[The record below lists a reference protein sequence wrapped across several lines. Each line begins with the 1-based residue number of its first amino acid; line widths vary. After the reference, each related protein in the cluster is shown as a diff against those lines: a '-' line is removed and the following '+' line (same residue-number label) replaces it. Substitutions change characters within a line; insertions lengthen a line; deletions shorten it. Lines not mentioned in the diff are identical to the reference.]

1 MAASGGAAA
10 PGSAAPAAT
19 RFTVHGPLE
28 EARPAQK
35 RSLAAPAPRTAQ
47 PARQKVDKNALSARG
62 QPAGVEDATM
72 WKVVTG
78 RRSGRS
84 SPTSLADDAS
94 PRKSPRGSSVASEA
108 ECSETEDTEQ
118 TTDAS
123 PRRSLRLAHS
133 ESAESAASPEEGV
146 VARARQ
152 LAEVG
157 WTAADTLKGY
167 RKVDGKVVKMVHRAD
182 TPERRRMSDDLVRHA

>member
-1 MAASGGAAA
+1 M
-10 PGSAAPAAT
+10 
-19 RFTVHGPLE
+19 
-28 EARPAQK
+28 QK

-123 PRRSLRLAHS
+123 PRRSLRLTHS
-133 ESAESAASPEEGV
+133 ESTASPEEAAV
-146 VARARQ
+146 VRARR
-152 LAEVG
+152 LAEAG
-157 WTAADTLKGY
+157 WTAADILNGY
-167 RKVDGKVVKMVHRAD
+167 RKGADGRVVKMTHRAD
-182 TPERRRMSDDLVRHA
+182 TPERRRMSDALVRRASRLTATRGVNC